1 MDEKINFHQMV
12 CFICGGEMSTT
23 TYCIPKP
30 EPGKVLPMQVCEKCF
45 KEYLEQIGYHDGDA
59 YPEGVS
65 VTPLTPLT
73 YEFDSALR
81 PERNFRP
88 LGEEVEIKGGIIKR
102 YIDGVQVGEWNPL
115 TMVPAVEGG
124 LERKFVPESKL
135 PEPDGRYK
143 FEIEHHGEWDAGI
156 RPYSDTVVIQVVSG
170 DPGGDEGE
178 FEEHMRQAL
187 KDWYDGATVE
197 TQKEFD
203 LRIKAEDELYR
214 GRGD

>member
-1 MDEKINFHQMV
+1 MDEKINYHQIV
-12 CFICGGEMSTT
+12 CFICGGELSTT
-23 TYCIPKP
+23 SYCIPKP
-30 EPGKVLPMQVCEKCF
+30 CTVHIPMEVCEKCF
-45 KEYLEQIGYHDGDA
+45 KEYLAQIGHHDGDA

-65 VTPLTPLT
+65 ATPPTPLT
-73 YEFDSALR
+73 YEFDSSFDKFTVKDTL
-81 PERNFRP
+81 P
-88 LGEEVEIKGGIIKR
+88 KGRFNRFSG
-102 YIDGVQVGEWNPL
+102 GPGSL
-115 TMVPAVEGG
+115 TMTQAVKEGMQ
-124 LERKFVPESKL
+124 KTFVPEFKL

>member
-65 VTPLTPLT
+65 VTPPTPLT
-73 YEFDSALR
+73 YEFTVKPEPIGRFNLEMEMGLINIMR
-81 PERNFRP
+81 PMP
-88 LGEEVEIKGGIIKR
+88 K
-102 YIDGVQVGEWNPL
+102 
-115 TMVPAVEGG
+115 
-124 LERKFVPESKL
+124 
-135 PEPDGRYK
+135 PDGRYK

-156 RPYSDTVVIQVVSG
+156 RPYSDTVVIQVISG
-170 DPGGDEGE
+170 DPGGDAGE

>member
-1 MDEKINFHQMV
+1 MGKAEIKLE
-12 CFICGGEMSTT
+12 GEFQS
-23 TYCIPKP
+23 
-30 EPGKVLPMQVCEKCF
+30 
-45 KEYLEQIGYHDGDA
+45 
-59 YPEGVS
+59 
-65 VTPLTPLT
+65 
-73 YEFDSALR
+73 
-81 PERNFRP
+81 
-88 LGEEVEIKGGIIKR
+88 LGEEVELKGGIIKR
-102 YIDGVQVGEWNPL
+102 YINGVQVGEWNPL
-115 TMVPAVEGG
+115 TMTQAVKEGMQ
-124 LERKFVPESKL
+124 KTFVPESKL